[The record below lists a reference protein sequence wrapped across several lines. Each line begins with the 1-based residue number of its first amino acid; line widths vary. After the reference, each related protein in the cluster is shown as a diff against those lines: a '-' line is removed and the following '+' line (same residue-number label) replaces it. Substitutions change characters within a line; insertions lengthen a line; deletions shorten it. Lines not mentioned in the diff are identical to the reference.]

1 MLFWLVRQ
9 HMGWWWVASLTY
21 LCRLINFC
29 KPGLRHNATLG
40 LEDAE
45 TLRQL
50 FLDIQD
56 CNLLSH
62 FLAAFEEIRS
72 PRIAY
77 VTRAETSLRNLV
89 MTPEKQELKKL
100 EDFLKLVGENG
111 SADHQSD
118 DEVLSKLLDETLSI
132 WLYDAREDAK
142 GWLSKW
148 RSWDL
153 SKGEAAQTTI
163 YISTNVSLQSEWI
176 LPLRILSLVEFPT
189 RWSTNQDKRGNPW
202 VVRLLL
208 TDTNV
213 PQHLHRTRAI
223 MYSLPISSR
232 GIPVTVSNKYQ
243 WHIPPV
249 YIIRR
254 GHCGGQY
261 PSTLETESL
270 HSSRATDFFSLC
282 ISHLCNDNS
291 TYCRFCTDYRA
302 WDGSGFSFN
311 IESGLVWHWDKFGGI
326 VYCWISCAVC
336 SVEPHMVESIKM
348 DILSVILPP
357 SVFELFKV
365 GLWCHPAFYGIID
378 LLSVMPY
385 YIELLLQQDTVSS
398 FALSGSSLNNVPQ
411 SILFRFS
418 ILRMFRLL
426 RVFRPFRYTHTILL
440 WVS

>member
-1 MLFWLVRQ
+1 MEKLGFVEMRGCSDHDIYLHKCVIAVR
-9 HMGWWWVASLTY
+9 MNLT
-21 LCRLINFC
+21 LLNF
-29 KPGLRHNATLG
+29 
-40 LEDAE
+40 
-45 TLRQL
+45 
-50 FLDIQD
+50 
-56 CNLLSH
+56 
-62 FLAAFEEIRS
+62 
-72 PRIAY
+72 
-77 VTRAETSLRNLV
+77 
-89 MTPEKQELKKL
+89 
-100 EDFLKLVGENG
+100 
-111 SADHQSD
+111 
-118 DEVLSKLLDETLSI
+118 
-132 WLYDAREDAK
+132 LY
-142 GWLSKW
+142 
-148 RSWDL
+148 
-153 SKGEAAQTTI
+153 
-163 YISTNVSLQSEWI
+163 Y
-176 LPLRILSLVEFPT
+176 
-189 RWSTNQDKRGNPW
+189 QDKRGNPW

-243 WHIPPV
+243 WHISPV

-270 HSSRATDFFSLC
+270 RSSRATDFFSLC
-282 ISHLCNDNS
+282 ISRLCNDNS

-440 WVS
+440 WVSQMSLCRSRSKLTSIELSRLCTSPYGDLNMLSSPSRFSWLWYSPFLVLFCMCISFDASSLTLDQIRYFAERGAWDETLQAFINSDGDPSQFSVCLNDLPIDFLPDRNSLSQLRPGK

>member
-1 MLFWLVRQ
+1 M
-9 HMGWWWVASLTY
+9 
-21 LCRLINFC
+21 CRLINFC

-50 FLDIQD
+50 LLDIQD

-163 YISTNVSLQSEWI
+163 YISTNVSLQSE
-176 LPLRILSLVEFPT
+176 
-189 RWSTNQDKRGNPW
+189 
-202 VVRLLL
+202 
-208 TDTNV
+208 
-213 PQHLHRTRAI
+213 
-223 MYSLPISSR
+223 
-232 GIPVTVSNKYQ
+232 
-243 WHIPPV
+243 
-249 YIIRR
+249 
-254 GHCGGQY
+254 
-261 PSTLETESL
+261 
-270 HSSRATDFFSLC
+270 
-282 ISHLCNDNS
+282 
-291 TYCRFCTDYRA
+291 
-302 WDGSGFSFN
+302 
-311 IESGLVWHWDKFGGI
+311 
-326 VYCWISCAVC
+326 
-336 SVEPHMVESIKM
+336 
-348 DILSVILPP
+348 
-357 SVFELFKV
+357 
-365 GLWCHPAFYGIID
+365 
-378 LLSVMPY
+378 
-385 YIELLLQQDTVSS
+385 
-398 FALSGSSLNNVPQ
+398 
-411 SILFRFS
+411 
-418 ILRMFRLL
+418 
-426 RVFRPFRYTHTILL
+426 
-440 WVS
+440 